1 MKATFFV
8 ESVVGYVENPTAI
21 YARGLAHGLSLR
33 GNEVRIVEERQ
44 NAAFARTLR
53 VAGAEAARH
62 FYDRFRMF
70 QHHSYE
76 RRSGAPLLE
85 WVTRELSLI
94 DVGVAVAG
102 LEPELCRW
110 LANVSR
116 EGLVR
121 VYLTFEP
128 EQLTDDVVA
137 ALELERFDLILAPRQ
152 PAANLIWRPIV
163 SGVAAHDQLPEIVQS
178 SGLALGDD
186 SDPIRAAEVFEA
198 ALAGMLAV
206 SR

>member
-163 SGVAAHDQLPEIVQS
+163 PRVAVHDQLPEIVQS